1 MKKRYWL
8 AIIFALIVCFIWGNS
23 VLSSQL
29 SSYLSTAV
37 GELLASIFGTGDG
50 VTTVGGLSVR
60 KMAHFTEF
68 AALGAVASLLFKRVL
83 KNKGIYALGLASCG
97 VFVALMDETIQIFS
111 RRGSSVCD
119 VWIDVFGYAVGCLIV
134 TIICIIYTKLKNKN
148 AHIE

>member
-29 SSYLSTAV
+29 SSYLSMAV
-37 GELLASIFGTGDG
+37 GEFFASIFGTGDG

-68 AALGAVASLLFKRVL
+68 AALGAVASLLFKRFL
-83 KNKGIYALGLASCG
+83 KNKGIYALGIALCG
-97 VFVALMDETIQIFS
+97 IFVALMDETIQIFS
-111 RRGSSVCD
+111 HRGSSVLD
-119 VWIDVFGYAVGCLIV
+119 VWIDVFGYAVGCFIV
-134 TIICIIYTKLKNKN
+134 AMIVLVCTKLKNKN
-148 AHIE
+148 AHTE

>member
-8 AIIFALIVCFIWGNS
+8 IIIFAFIVCFIWGNS

-29 SSYLSTAV
+29 SSALSMAV
-37 GELLASIFGTGDG
+37 GEFFASIFGTGDG

-68 AALGAVASLLFKRVL
+68 AALGAVASLLFKRFL
-83 KNKGIYALGLASCG
+83 KNKGIYALGIALCG
-97 VFVALMDETIQIFS
+97 LFVALMDETIQIFS
-111 RRGSSVCD
+111 NRGSSVRD
-119 VWIDVFGYAVGCLIV
+119 VWIDILGYTVGCLTV
-134 TIICIIYTKLKNKN
+134 AAICLACTKLKNKN